1 MWILLI
7 FTTFYIL
14 FSFIL
19 PDSIIYYL
27 GFPIYLIWEYILM
40 ISEIFGKIEPF
51 EISEKIKTPLSIFIN
66 FIGFLYILHI
76 CDRKIRNETNHQN
89 SN

>member
-1 MWILLI
+1 MWVLLI

-27 GFPIYLIWEYILM
+27 GFPIYLIWEYIFI
-40 ISEIFGKIEPF
+40 ISEIFGKIESF
-51 EISEKIKTPLSIFIN
+51 EISEKIKIPLSIFIN
-66 FIGFLYILHI
+66 FIGFLYIFKSL
-76 CDRKIRNETNHQN
+76 DSKLKNEKDHQN